1 MNKKKKRFASSD
13 QRDAIA
19 YLFADTVMLL
29 EKLGFDRGNGS
40 MHELQEPVCERFG
53 TDYAELFHE
62 MLELNARAI
71 FSSRMMEEAQREKAL
86 EFYRETLQYLKKD
99 SRWKQ
104 RLEMKWIKCLY

>member
-1 MNKKKKRFASSD
+1 
-13 QRDAIA
+13 
-19 YLFADTVMLL
+19 
-29 EKLGFDRGNGS
+29 
-40 MHELQEPVCERFG
+40 
-53 TDYAELFHE
+53 